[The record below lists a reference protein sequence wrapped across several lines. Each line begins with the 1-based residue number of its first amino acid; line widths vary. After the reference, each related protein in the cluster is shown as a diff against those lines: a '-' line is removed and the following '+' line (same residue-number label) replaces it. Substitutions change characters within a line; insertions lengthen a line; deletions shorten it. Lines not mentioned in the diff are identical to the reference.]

1 MSDLPAPR
9 TGGEI
14 LVDALLLHG
23 VDTVFCVPG
32 ESYLAA
38 LDALYGAR
46 NRIRAVACRQEGG
59 AAFMA
64 EAWGKATGRPG
75 VCFVTRGP
83 GACNAAIGVHTAMQD
98 STPMVLFVGQ
108 VARGAAGREGFQE
121 VDYRRMFQPP
131 LAKLAIQIDDAR
143 RIPELVHRAFRTAAS
158 GRQGPVVVA
167 LPEDMLRDTVRVA
180 DGRRYEAVRPHPG
193 PEALAA
199 LRERLAASE
208 RPLMLLGGSGWSA
221 AACADIRAFA
231 EACALPVCVS
241 FRRQDLFDNLHP
253 NYAGDLSTSAAPA
266 LAKRLDSADLLL
278 VVGARLG
285 EITTRGYTAPEAPA
299 PRQELVHVHPDP
311 GEIGRVF
318 QPALSIAAG
327 AAEFARAARTLDPAP
342 GGASRARWLEAV
354 RADRRADLAPPPAA
368 GPVDMAAVVAA
379 AREALPDDAIVAL
392 DAGNFSGWP
401 QRFWNFRVHP
411 SELGPTSGAM
421 GYGIPAGIAAKLA
434 HPEREVVV
442 FVGDGGFGM
451 TGQELA
457 TAVLYGAAIVVVVV
471 NNGAFGTIRM
481 HQERDYPGRTVATDL
496 ANPDFAALARAYGA
510 HGETVAETADFAPA
524 LARARASGK
533 PAVVE
538 VRLGLEAIT
547 ARTTLSAIRA
557 RARRR
562 EEEPAPATS

>member
-1 MSDLPAPR
+1 MSDPPAPR

-121 VDYRRMFQPP
+121 VDYRQMFQPP
-131 LAKLAIQIDDAR
+131 IAKLAIQIDDAR
-143 RIPELVHRAFRTAAS
+143 RIPELVHRAFRAAAS

-167 LPEDMLRDTVRVA
+167 LPEDMLRDTVRAA

-193 PEALAA
+193 PAALAA
-199 LRERLAASE
+199 LRARLAASA

-221 AACADIRAFA
+221 AACADLRAFA
-231 EACALPVCVS
+231 EANALPVCVS

-266 LAKRLDSADLLL
+266 LAKRLESADLLL

-285 EITTRGYTAPEAPA
+285 EITTRGYAAPEAPA

-342 GGASRARWLEAV
+342 GGAGRARWLEAV

-379 AREALPDDAIVAL
+379 ARAALPDDAIVAL

-401 QRFWNFRVHP
+401 QRFWNFRAYP
-411 SELGPTSGAM
+411 SEIGPTSGAM
-421 GYGIPAGIAAKLA
+421 GYGVPAGIAAKLA
-434 HPEREVVV
+434 HPDREVVV

-451 TGQELA
+451 TGHELA
-457 TAVLYGAAIVVVVV
+457 TAVLHGAAILVVVV

-510 HGETVAETADFAPA
+510 HGETVAETAEFAPA

-547 ARTTLSAIRA
+547 ARTTLSALRA
-557 RARRR
+557 RARRA
-562 EEEPAPATS
+562 EGGPAPATS

>member
-131 LAKLAIQIDDAR
+131 MAKLAIQIDDAR
-143 RIPELVHRAFRTAAS
+143 RIPELVHRAFRAAAS
-158 GRQGPVVVA
+158 GRQGPAVVA
-167 LPEDMLRDTVRVA
+167 LPEDMLRDAVRVA

-199 LRERLAASE
+199 LRERIAASE

-221 AACADIRAFA
+221 AACADVRAFA

-342 GGASRARWLEAV
+342 GGAGRARWLEAV

-379 AREALPDDAIVAL
+379 AREALPGDAIVAL

-457 TAVLYGAAIVVVVV
+457 TAVLHGAAIVVVVV

-510 HGETVAETADFAPA
+510 HGETVEETADFAPA

>member
-1 MSDLPAPR
+1 MSDSPDPR
-9 TGGEI
+9 TGGEV

-158 GRQGPVVVA
+158 GRQGPAVVA

-193 PEALAA
+193 PAALAA
-199 LRERLAASE
+199 LRERIAASE

-221 AACADIRAFA
+221 AACADVRAFA
-231 EACALPVCVS
+231 EANALPVCVS

-342 GGASRARWLEAV
+342 GGAGRARWLEAV

-379 AREALPDDAIVAL
+379 AREALPGDAIVAL

-457 TAVLYGAAIVVVVV
+457 TAVLHGAAIIVVVV

-524 LARARASGK
+524 LARARARASGK

-547 ARTTLSAIRA
+547 ARTTLSQIRA
-557 RARRR
+557 RARRA
-562 EEEPAPATS
+562 EEEPAPA